1 MKQFWNV
8 ARMKNLT
15 TSEREALIKTI
26 MSKMKGNILQVTL
39 RHDASRAVQ
48 CILQFG
54 SAEQR
59 RQILS
64 EMGDRMSEVG
74 NQPDIVVIHI
84 LYDIKSK
91 CVNHRHLCVCLLPF
105 LFTPP
110 IYFSTTHYN
119 YFPPVLFLSD
129 TRA

>member
-15 TSEREALIKTI
+15 TPEREALIKTI

-54 SAEQR
+54 SADQR
-59 RQILS
+59 RQILL
-64 EMGDRMSEVG
+64 EMGDRMSEVH
-74 NQPDIVVIHI
+74 HI
-84 LYDIKSK
+84 LLYFHTIFWNV
-91 CVNHRHLCVCLLPF
+91 CV
-105 LFTPP
+105 
-110 IYFSTTHYN
+110 
-119 YFPPVLFLSD
+119 
-129 TRA
+129 AK